1 MGGQIF
7 GKKFS
12 SFQIIIFGFM
22 MAILV
27 GALLLMLP
35 LSSSGGNWTP
45 FKDALFTSTSAVCV
59 TGLVVYDTATYW
71 SLFGQAVILL
81 LIQLGGLGII
91 SVVAF
96 IATIS
101 GRKISLLQRSM
112 LQDTISAHQ
121 IGGIVK
127 LTSFVFKVVFIA
139 EFAGALIMLP
149 VFISRYGAA
158 GIWMSV
164 FHSVSALC
172 NAGFDIMG
180 SRTGS
185 FSSLTFFA
193 DNPVIVLTICFL
205 IVFGGIGFLTWD
217 DIVTHRQHIRRYR
230 MQSKVILL
238 TTALLIVIPAV
249 LFFFGEF
256 AEYPFDK
263 RLWMSL
269 FQSVTPRTAG
279 FNTADYSLFSGPG
292 RALTIILMLI
302 GGSPGSTAGG
312 IKTTSLAVLFANA
325 RSVFYRKKNAILF
338 GRRIEDSTVKNASTL
353 LTMYMLLAIAGAA
366 IISVIEHTTMGESL
380 FETVSAIGTVGLS
393 LGLTPNLSAPSHI
406 ILILLMFLGRVGG
419 MTLMYAAIS
428 IKNAEVSQF
437 PVEKLTVG

>member
-7 GKKFS
+7 GKNFS

-325 RSVFYRKKNAILF
+325 RSVFYRKKSAILF

-353 LTMYMLLAIAGAA
+353 LTMYMLLAITGAA

-393 LGLTPNLSAPSHI
+393 LGLTPNLSALSHI

>member
-1 MGGQIF
+1 MSGNIF
-7 GKKFS
+7 GKKLS

-22 MAILV
+22 SVIIA
-27 GALLLMLP
+27 GALILMLP
-35 LSSSGGNWTP
+35 VCSAAGNLTP

-71 SLFGQAVILL
+71 SLFGQIVILI

-96 IATIS
+96 VATIS
-101 GRKISLLQRSM
+101 GRKISLLERSM
-112 LQDTISAHQ
+112 LQDTLSTHQ

-127 LTSFVFKVVFIA
+127 MTSFIFKVVFIA
-139 EFAGALIMLP
+139 ELAGAIIMMP
-149 VFISRYGAA
+149 VFVKEYGTV
-158 GIWMSV
+158 GIWMAV

-180 SRTGS
+180 SRTGT
-185 FSSLTFFA
+185 FSSLSFFA
-193 DNPVIVLTICFL
+193 GNPIIVLTICVL
-205 IVFGGIGFLTWD
+205 IIFGGIGFLTWD
-217 DIVTHRQHIRRYR
+217 DMVTHRLHIRKYR
-230 MQSKVILL
+230 MQSKVIL
-238 TTALLIVIPAV
+238 TTTLLLILVPAV
-249 LFFFGEF
+249 IFFFGEF
-256 AEYPFDK
+256 GSHPLNE
-263 RLWMSL
+263 RIWLSL

-279 FNTADYSLFSGPG
+279 FNTADYGLISGPG
-292 RALTIILMLI
+292 RTLTIVLMMI

-312 IKTTSLAVLFANA
+312 IKTTSLAVMFANA
-325 RSVFYRKKNAILF
+325 RAVFYRKKSATLF
-338 GRRIEDSTVKNASTL
+338 GRRLEECSVKNASTL
-353 LTMYMLLAIAGAA
+353 LMIYLVLSIAGA
-366 IISVIEHTTMGESL
+366 SVISAIENVAMGDAI

-393 LGLTPNLSAPSHI
+393 LGLTPTLGMVSHI

-428 IKNAEVSQF
+428 TRNAEVSQC